1 MPSMGK
7 GQLMSLPGT
16 TRSFTCATWFSLHTG
31 CLQRRSL
38 YQSGW
43 ARSCCCNRQAPSH
56 SCQTTEIYL
65 SLPLCML
72 IPDPLEAL
80 SCKVCPHFRS
90 RAEGTAPNGHQP
102 VTRTSTL
109 AKVRLMVA
117 SNFSKWGRAWWP
129 CTQRMRARKFENSPL
144 TTSGEVEGSG
154 WSDLP
159 ESTAHKW
166 QSRELSTQLFL
177 PEVCAVSP
185 CLDGG
190 SQVRPLAWILSPV
203 LTSCIT
209 LAQQATPPLRASFL
223 CQMKMLAQGN
233 VLKKQNFISKFRAN
247 SFDGQINQHWCEAIF
262 SNFYFTQCEYS

>member
-1 MPSMGK
+1 MCFCQPWDE
-7 GQLMSLPGT
+7 SL
-16 TRSFTCATWFSLHTG
+16 RF
-31 CLQRRSL
+31 CLITHFL
-38 YQSGW
+38 V
-43 ARSCCCNRQAPSH
+43 SH
-56 SCQTTEIYL
+56 SESWTLQEGSKTLFLQSSQGPTLRLETGTSPSKQLPSYL
-65 SLPLCML
+65 LNRLGFYV
-72 IPDPLEAL
+72 
-80 SCKVCPHFRS
+80 KFH
-90 RAEGTAPNGHQP
+90 
-102 VTRTSTL
+102 L
-109 AKVRLMVA
+109 AKG
-117 SNFSKWGRAWWP
+117 FSCFGKETCP
-129 CTQRMRARKFENSPL
+129 SPSQRMRARKFENSPL